1 MIHQKYLLDT
11 DVLVTAAH
19 SYYSFHICPGFWSS
33 MIHFNE
39 RGSLFSIDLVQQE
52 IKSDDIVQ
60 WIKDKVPNGFFID
73 ISKHLNIIHLGKRI
87 MDDVQNT
94 TQYHSSAIDKF
105 FNGADVWLIAA
116 AKTLNY
122 KLITNE
128 VSAPNSK
135 KRYKNFRYL

>member
-1 MIHQKYLLDT
+1 
-11 DVLVTAAH
+11 
-19 SYYSFHICPGFWSS
+19 
-33 MIHFNE
+33 
-39 RGSLFSIDLVQQE
+39 
-52 IKSDDIVQ
+52 
-60 WIKDKVPNGFFID
+60 
-73 ISKHLNIIHLGKRI
+73 
-87 MDDVQNT
+87 MDDVRNT